1 MPRRVAIST
10 LNAST
15 IDILNTIRANA
26 SYEYQSSVPVITQES
41 DIPKVGDILF
51 GYPTLANQFLNALI
65 NRIAL
70 VRVKS
75 ATFNNAYAE
84 LKKGYLEF
92 GETVEEV
99 FVQIAKAR
107 EFSVEKAPAREFK
120 RTIPDVRSAFHAMNY
135 RVQYPITIQNED
147 LRLAFQNVNGVQDM
161 IAKIVDSVYTAAEYD
176 EFLLFKYLLIKA
188 ISHGKMYPK
197 AVDFSEFNNAAIA
210 FRGMSNKLQFM
221 SNEYNAYGVTTTTP
235 KADQYIFMS
244 ADFNAAYDV
253 VTLAAAFNMDKADF
267 MGKLKLIDDWTTF
280 DNERFAEI
288 RAGSDQIEEVTDE
301 ELALMEDVVAVLID
315 KEWFQVYDN
324 LNQMTEQNVA
334 SGIYW
339 NYFYNVWKTVS
350 SSPFSNAIVF
360 VANSATTTVPT
371 DLTATVVT
379 KSVGD
384 LGTVITLD
392 LEPSS
397 ASLEPS
403 NYQFIQTEDAT
414 EDGIAIHKYG
424 ALIFPPN
431 VTDVELHV
439 KIGEQEY
446 ISGTYD
452 AGTTT
457 YTAADFESDT
467 ADVGDTIKLYKAEV
481 YE

>member
-1 MPRRVAIST
+1 
-10 LNAST
+10 
-15 IDILNTIRANA
+15 
-26 SYEYQSSVPVITQES
+26 
-41 DIPKVGDILF
+41 
-51 GYPTLANQFLNALI
+51 
-65 NRIAL
+65 
-70 VRVKS
+70 
-75 ATFNNAYAE
+75 
-84 LKKGYLEF
+84 
-92 GETVEEV
+92 
-99 FVQIAKAR
+99 
-107 EFSVEKAPAREFK
+107 
-120 RTIPDVRSAFHAMNY
+120 
-135 RVQYPITIQNED
+135 
-147 LRLAFQNVNGVQDM
+147 
-161 IAKIVDSVYTAAEYD
+161 VYTAAEYD

-188 ISHGKMYPK
+188 ISHGKMYPVPFDATK
-197 AVDFSEFNNAAIA
+197 MTEAAKS

-235 KADQYIFMS
+235 KADQYIFMD
-244 ADFNAAYDV
+244 AEFNAAYDV
-253 VTLAAAFNMDKADF
+253 DVLASAFNMGKAEF
-267 MGKLKLIDDWTTF
+267 SGKLKLIDDWTTF
-280 DNERFAEI
+280 DNDRFNEI
-288 RAGSDQIEEVTDE
+288 RAGSDQIEEVTDA
-301 ELALMEDVVAVLID
+301 ELLLMADVKAVLID

-360 VANSATTTVPT
+360 VDDGATTTVPT

-392 LEPSS
+392 LEPAS
-397 ASLEPS
+397 AALEPS
-403 NYQFIQTEDAT
+403 NYAFVQTEDAT

-424 ALIFPPN
+424 ALIFPPLEP
-431 VTDVELHV
+431 DVELHV

-457 YTAADFESDT
+457 YTKADFESDN